1 MIERLLA
8 AERAL
13 ADGQLDHAERL
24 FAQVAEADE
33 RNAIAVV
40 GLAGVARARGDEP
53 AAMELLARALAIDPE
68 EAEAARMLATPGTAA
83 VSAAPADVVAPAE
96 GVEPAEAAA
105 AGQVPP
111 PVGTAAPA
119 ASLGARL
126 AAWLR
131 RLVGRGT

>member
-24 FAQVAEADE
+24 FTQVAEADE

-68 EAEAARMLATPGTAA
+68 EAAAARMFATPGTAA
-83 VSAAPADVVAPAE
+83 VSAAPAVAP
-96 GVEPAEAAA
+96 GGAAA
-105 AGQVPP
+105 AGEAAAPGEAAR

-119 ASLGARL
+119 ASFGARL